1 MFLISS
7 RYFVIVLWI
16 SCCVIDNILFFFII
30 AIFFLFLWGIQWL
43 FGKFLL
49 SEKPLFPP
57 SGTALF
63 IALTSISH
71 VGNFPYTWQSWANG
85 SWWSMFASFMWVNS
99 LWILLW
105 EHLDGSFCGNSSR
118 WRHKVSLGVFFL
130 VGLIPQKTSRFSPK
144 RWGLPARLCLSLLH
158 MVPTSQFCQM

>member
-16 SCCVIDNILFFFII
+16 SCCVIDNILFFFMI
-30 AIFFLFLWGIQWL
+30 AIFSLFLWGIQWL
-43 FGKFLL
+43 FCKVSALWKALVPSKWHCSVCSSGLYLPRWKL
-49 SEKPLFPP
+49 SLY
-57 SGTALF
+57 
-63 IALTSISH
+63 LTILSQWLTVEYVYKLI
-71 VGNFPYTWQSWANG
+71 
-85 SWWSMFASFMWVNS
+85 WVHS
-99 LWILLW
+99 LRILLW
-105 EHLDGSFCGNSSR
+105 GHLDGSFCGNSSP

-130 VGLIPQKTSRFSPK
+130 VGPTPQKTTCFSPK